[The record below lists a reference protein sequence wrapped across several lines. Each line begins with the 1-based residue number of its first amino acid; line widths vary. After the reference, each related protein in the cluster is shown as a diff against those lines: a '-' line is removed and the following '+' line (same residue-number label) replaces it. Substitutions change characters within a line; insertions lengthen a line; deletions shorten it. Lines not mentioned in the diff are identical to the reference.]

1 MAVGLRDFFCPGAF
15 QEQVNTPR
23 KKTRREEPRRNRR
36 HYRRA
41 MKTSL
46 KRFVL
51 IGLCAGGLA
60 WLPAGCA
67 GSVTKEST
75 GEYVDDSTITTKV
88 KARFVEDS
96 TVKAFDVKVETFKG
110 IVSLSGFVNTPEQ
123 KSRAEQ
129 ITAGITGVR

>member
-1 MAVGLRDFFCPGAF
+1 MKNGAAGEPGGQA
-15 QEQVNTPR
+15 Q
-23 KKTRREEPRRNRR
+23 
-36 HYRRA
+36 HYSIA
-41 MKTSL
+41 MKSSL

-67 GSVTKEST
+67 GTATKEST

-88 KARFVEDS
+88 KAQFVGDD

-123 KSRAEQ
+123 KTRAEQ
-129 ITAGITGVR
+129 IAAGVTGVRQVNNNITLK